1 MNLFIS
7 VGIGF
12 LLGLHEVNG
21 YSISLYFILLTAI
34 LLPSV
39 FFSTKYTVYG
49 DINFEEQFR
58 FVLENRNV
66 LFAVNFLMLIS
77 GFIVAV
83 LQYLMIQNASYNY
96 FYGVGIWVGI
106 LLIITSIFSTIMSN
120 YLIFLYSF

>member
-58 FVLENRNV
+58 FVLENKNV
-66 LFAVNFLMLIS
+66 LFVLNFSILIN

>member
-58 FVLENRNV
+58 FVLENKNV
-66 LFAVNFLMLIS
+66 LFVLNFSILIN

-83 LQYLMIQNASYNY
+83 LQYLMIQNVFQN
-96 FYGVGIWVGI
+96 WE
-106 LLIITSIFSTIMSN
+106 
-120 YLIFLYSF
+120 